1 VHSSVPKVS
10 GPTPDMTCVT
20 SRGFRSNYG
29 PDCTHSPSGLQV
41 ELTSE
46 AQLEAHKLRYG
57 AGIEYVTWR

>member
-1 VHSSVPKVS
+1 
-10 GPTPDMTCVT
+10 MTCVT
-20 SRGFRSNYG
+20 SRDFRSNYG